1 MLLAI
6 DIGNT
11 NITLGLYKQE
21 ELIAKWR
28 MASTYERMP
37 DEYGLQMAGFLNHHQ
52 TKAEQLHGIFIVSV
66 VPPLTDKIAEACRN
80 YLGIKPLIFNH
91 KMKTGVELLYENPT
105 SIGADRI
112 ADAVAAKV
120 YYSLPACIIDF
131 GTATTFN
138 AVTRNAEYLGGAIAP
153 GINISAEALFE
164 HTAQLPKVNLA
175 IPNGAIGRNTVHAMQ
190 SGLIFGYVGMVEGMI
205 KRFKDEL
212 GQDTTIIATGGLAN
226 LISELIPA
234 IDHVDQWLTLN
245 GVRLIWEMNR

>member
-11 NITLGLYKQE
+11 NVTLGLYKQDV
-21 ELIAKWR
+21 LIAKWR
-28 MASTYERMP
+28 MASAYERMP
-37 DEYGLQMAGFLNHHQ
+37 DEYGLQIAGFLNHHQ

-66 VPPLTDKIAEACRN
+66 VPPLTGKISEACQN
-80 YLGIKPLIFNH
+80 YLDIKPLIFHH
-91 KMKTGVELLYENPT
+91 KMKTGVTLLYENPT

-112 ADAVAAKV
+112 ADAAAAKE

-138 AVTRNAEYLGGAIAP
+138 AVTRDAEYLGGAIAA

-164 HTAQLPKVNLA
+164 RTAQLPKVNLA
-175 IPNGAIGRNTVHAMQ
+175 IPDGAIGRNTVHAMQ

-205 KRFKDEL
+205 KRFKEEL

-226 LISELIPA
+226 MISELIPA

-245 GVRLIWEMNR
+245 GVRLIWEMNQ